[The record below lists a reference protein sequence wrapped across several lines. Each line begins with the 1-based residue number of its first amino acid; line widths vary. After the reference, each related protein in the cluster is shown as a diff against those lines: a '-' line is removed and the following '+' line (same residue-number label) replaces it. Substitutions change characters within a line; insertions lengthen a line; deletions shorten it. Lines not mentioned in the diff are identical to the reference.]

1 MLTSIR
7 STFIACL
14 ISLTCVAV
22 SFGQTIQDTV
32 SIQPGY
38 THQVWYSLSNGDV
51 DAHINTDW
59 DLAFQLRGFAGSI
72 LINSKNN
79 VRVWKANKAAAQW
92 TGMTTSDTTGVVNNP
107 AYELFN
113 SDTSWDFG
121 ALNRTN
127 NTTNA
132 FDLGWGVYDFATHV
146 VTGDSVFFIR
156 VGTTDVR
163 KLLIE
168 SLNGLTYTYNFR
180 VANLDGSNEVVRTI
194 AKADFPS
201 KFFAYYSIVS
211 DSSLDRE
218 PAYNS
223 WDLVFSQYLTT
234 LAGGPATYKVSGVLS
249 NDSVFVAKAYPVD
262 VNTAS
267 PISWTF
273 RPEINAIGYDWKSY
287 DNTTATWTIADS
299 TVYFVQDR
307 QGDTWKLV
315 FTGFGGSASGNFYFS
330 KSPVA
335 ATGLDEV
342 STVRTLGLYPNPAR
356 ESVRIVMELQ
366 TSEVLNIILTD
377 ISGRSI
383 DFGQFPLASGL
394 QTLDIDISG
403 LTSGLYLV
411 RAGASVSRLIV
422 R

>member
-1 MLTSIR
+1 MNTLIR
-7 STFIACL
+7 TAFTACIIGL
-14 ISLTCVAV
+14 ASVTCSLAQ
-22 SFGQTIQDTV
+22 SIQDTV

-38 THQVWYSLSNGDV
+38 THQVWYSMANGDV
-51 DAHINTDW
+51 DSHINTDW
-59 DLAFQLRGFAGSI
+59 DLAFQLRGIAGSI

-79 VRVWKANKAAAQW
+79 VRVWKANKSAAQW
-92 TGMTTSDTTGVVNNP
+92 SSMTSSDTTGVVNNP

-156 VGTTDVR
+156 VGATDVR

-168 SLNGLTYTYNFR
+168 SLNGLSYTYTFR
-180 VANLDGSNEVVRTI
+180 VANLDGSNEVVRSI
-194 AKADFPS
+194 AKADFPT
-201 KFFAYYSIVS
+201 KFFAYYSVVNDTSI
-211 DSSLDRE
+211 DRE
-218 PAYNS
+218 PAYNT

-234 LAGGPATYKVSGVLS
+234 LAGGPATYKVSGILS

-267 PISWTF
+267 PLSWTF

-307 QGDTWKLV
+307 LGDTWKLV

-335 ATGLDEV
+335 ATGLNE
-342 STVRTLGLYPNPAR
+342 TAAVRTLGLYPNPAR
-356 ESVRIVMELQ
+356 EMVRVVLDVQ
-366 TSEVLNIILTD
+366 SSESLSIALTD
-377 ISGRSI
+377 LSGRSI
-383 DFGQFPLASGL
+383 DFGQYRLAAGL
-394 QTLDIDISG
+394 QTIDLDISA
-403 LTSGLYLV
+403 LPAGLYLV
-411 RAGASVSRLIV
+411 RAGSSVSRLVV

>member
-1 MLTSIR
+1 MNTLIR
-7 STFIACL
+7 TAFTACIIGL
-14 ISLTCVAV
+14 ASVTCSLAQ
-22 SFGQTIQDTV
+22 SIQDTV

-38 THQVWYSLSNGDV
+38 THQVWYSMANGDV
-51 DAHINTDW
+51 DSHINTDW
-59 DLAFQLRGFAGSI
+59 DLAFQLRGIAGSI

-79 VRVWKANKAAAQW
+79 VRVWKANKSAAQW
-92 TGMTTSDTTGVVNNP
+92 SSMTSSDTTGVVNNP

-156 VGTTDVR
+156 VGATDVR

-168 SLNGLTYTYNFR
+168 SLNGLSYTYTFR
-180 VANLDGSNEVVRTI
+180 VANLDGSNEVVRSI
-194 AKADFPS
+194 AKADFPT
-201 KFFAYYSIVS
+201 KFFAYYSVVNDTSI
-211 DSSLDRE
+211 DRE
-218 PAYNS
+218 PAYNT
-223 WDLVFSQYLTT
+223 WDLVFGQYLTT

-267 PISWTF
+267 PLSWTF

-307 QGDTWKLV
+307 LGDTWKLV

-335 ATGLDEV
+335 ATGLNE
-342 STVRTLGLYPNPAR
+342 TAAVRTLGLYPNPAR
-356 ESVRIVMELQ
+356 EMVRVVLDVQ
-366 TSEVLNIILTD
+366 SSESLSIALTD
-377 ISGRSI
+377 LSGRSI
-383 DFGQFPLASGL
+383 DFGQYRLAAGL
-394 QTLDIDISG
+394 QTIDLDISA
-403 LTSGLYLV
+403 LPAGLYLV
-411 RAGASVSRLIV
+411 RAGSSVSRLVV

>member
-1 MLTSIR
+1 MNSLIR
-7 STFIACL
+7 TAFTACIIGL
-14 ISLTCVAV
+14 ASVTCSLAQ
-22 SFGQTIQDTV
+22 SIQDTV

-38 THQVWYSLSNGDV
+38 THQVWYSMANGDV
-51 DAHINTDW
+51 YSHINTDW
-59 DLAFQLRGFAGSI
+59 DLAFQLRGIAGSI

-79 VRVWKANKAAAQW
+79 VRVWKANKSAAQW
-92 TGMTTSDTTGVVNNP
+92 SSMTSSDTTGVVNNP

-156 VGTTDVR
+156 VGATDVR

-168 SLNGLTYTYNFR
+168 SLNGLSYTYTFR
-180 VANLDGSNEVVRTI
+180 VANLDGSNEVVRSI
-194 AKADFPS
+194 AKADFPT
-201 KFFAYYSIVS
+201 KFFAYYSVVNDTSI
-211 DSSLDRE
+211 DRE
-218 PAYNS
+218 PAYNT

-234 LAGGPATYKVSGVLS
+234 LAGGPATYKVSGILS

-262 VNTAS
+262 VNTAN
-267 PISWTF
+267 PLSWTF

-307 QGDTWKLV
+307 LGDTWKLV

-335 ATGLDEV
+335 ATGLNE
-342 STVRTLGLYPNPAR
+342 TAAVRTLGLYPNPAR
-356 ESVRIVMELQ
+356 EMVRVVLDVQ
-366 TSEVLNIILTD
+366 SSESLSIALTD
-377 ISGRSI
+377 LSGRSI
-383 DFGQFPLASGL
+383 DFGQYRLAAGL
-394 QTLDIDISG
+394 QTIDLDISA
-403 LTSGLYLV
+403 LPAGLYLV
-411 RAGASVSRLIV
+411 RAGSSVSRLVV